1 MITDSASTLS
11 PAMPTGRIKGATDMI
26 RQIGEAIY
34 LLDLTIDQWNEQL
47 KRAQPHR
54 FGRVLVRFMR
64 NKYALIEGEKIYDVE
79 PVVGRMV
86 QLKSGAWRFFKLTA
100 KDRYEHL
107 RDLRVGQSLTS
118 DPLVVRLIDGIEDL
132 LKQRNSMLEVLI
144 SLRKGMPGKI
154 AAIHAACDR
163 RGEQAID
170 LSRRVKLD
178 WTQGAAAA
186 EEQIKAQ
193 RRERYQRHKL
203 EKSLDQQ

>member
-1 MITDSASTLS
+1 MITDTASTLS

-26 RQIGEAIY
+26 HQIGAAIY
-34 LLDLTIDQWNEQL
+34 LLDLTIEQWNEQL

-54 FGRVLVRFMR
+54 IGRVLVRFMH

-100 KDRYEHL
+100 RDRHEHL
-107 RDLRVGQSLTS
+107 RDLRAGKTLAS

-132 LKQRNSMLEVLI
+132 LNQRNSMLEVLI
-144 SLRKGMPGKI
+144 SIRKGMPGKI
-154 AAIHAACDR
+154 AAIYAACDR
-163 RGEQAID
+163 RSDEAID
-170 LSRRVKLD
+170 LSRRVKID

-186 EEQIKAQ
+186 EEKIKAQ

-203 EKSLDQQ
+203 KKSVDQK